1 MNFVEVKG
9 LGKSYKNAKVIEN
22 MNFNIKKGE
31 FITLL
36 GPSGC
41 GKSTLLRCIAGL
53 ESIDEGDIYIE
64 DKEISKLSPKDR
76 DISMVFQ
83 AYALFPNMTVR
94 ENIGFGLKMKKISKE
109 IIKKEVEKII
119 QMVELVGKEN
129 SYPHQLSGGQQQRV
143 ALARALVMEP
153 KILLLDEPLSALDA
167 KIRRN
172 LRLEIRKL
180 QKKLNITTIFVTH
193 DQEEALIISDRVFVM
208 DKGKIA
214 QMGTPKEIYTAP
226 ENEFVASFIG
236 NYNIFTKE
244 EIEELSDVNLQ
255 AQLFAVR
262 PETIYISDEKLI
274 SNDNTI
280 QFQGIIEDLIVLG
293 NVLRCFVKVKE
304 KTIIVDMLNRVE
316 NNYNINQK
324 VNLFIIIEDCKKIK

>member
-9 LGKSYKNAKVIEN
+9 LGKSYNNTKVIEN
-22 MNFNIKKGE
+22 MNFTIKKGE

-53 ESIDEGDIYIE
+53 ESIDKGDIYIE

-94 ENIGFGLKMKKISKE
+94 ENIGFGLKMKKITKE
-109 IIKKEVEKII
+109 ITKKEVDKII
-119 QMVELVGKEN
+119 HMVELEGKEN
-129 SYPHQLSGGQQQRV
+129 SYPNQLSGGQQQRV

-172 LRLEIRKL
+172 LRLEIRNL

-208 DKGKIA
+208 DKGEIS

-226 ENEFVASFIG
+226 ENEFVAGFIG
-236 NYNIFTKE
+236 NYNVFTKE
-244 EIEELSDVNLQ
+244 EIEELGEVSMQD
-255 AQLFAVR
+255 QLFAVR
-262 PETIYISDEKLI
+262 PETIYISEEKLI

-293 NVLRCFVKVKE
+293 NVLRCFVKVKQ
-304 KTIIVDMLNRVE
+304 KIIIVDMLNRVE

-324 VNLFIIIEDCKKIK
+324 VNLFITKEDCKKIK